1 MWHPRQYEREH
12 DRTLPEAQRRIH
24 VSDEVLA
31 TIMPDPDLLAI
42 FVGEFLRH
50 HTVLPLRVEKP
61 FAWEE
66 KDGHYG
72 TYVYAI
78 GDTAKVED
86 ADSVR
91 RFLWAFFRLERPQR
105 LIRER
110 FLRGRTVA
118 IVAAIDRLYPR

>member
-12 DRTLPEAQRRIH
+12 DLTLPEAQRRID

-31 TIMPDPDLLAI
+31 TIMPDRDLLAI
-42 FVGEFLRH
+42 FGSEFLRH

-61 FAWEE
+61 FPWQE

-72 TYVYAI
+72 TYVCAI
-78 GDTAKVED
+78 GDIAKAAD

-91 RFLWAFFRLERPQR
+91 RSLWAFYHIERPQG
-105 LIRER
+105 LICER

-118 IVAAIDRLYPR
+118 IVAAIDRLYT